1 MQLQTNKN
9 KNRFG
14 FRSVKLIS
22 AICFVYIIFS
32 PVLLFAKTLPE
43 YRKNIREAR
52 DLTFVLLYPDE
63 ENTTLEN
70 SPKFERDILT
80 KIRKS
85 VPVNEKIEWQGA
97 SIETNNQW
105 LFDALGRIEK
115 EPADSPK
122 RKAILTEIS
131 ERLDAL
137 EQKFEELES
146 FSAANRTKDEDKQ
159 KLAEILRREE
169 YQKPEKPEESL
180 FQKLYRKIVEWL
192 ASFFPRPNLSTPSTS
207 GFQSISFVLQMILY
221 ALVFGVIAFLIYRF
235 APLLA
240 DRFRGREK
248 QTKEER
254 VILGEKLLPDQSSKD
269 LFDEA
274 EKLARDGNLRGAI
287 RKGYIALLCELSDRK
302 IIGLSVH
309 KTNRDYLRDVRGKS
323 ELYKNMNGLTL
334 NFERHWYGFESVEEK
349 DWEEFRNGYRRA
361 VGSGS
366 RQSAVGSRQSAVG
379 SSRRQ

>member
-22 AICFVYIIFS
+22 AICFVCIIFS
-32 PVLLFAKTLPE
+32 PVLLFAKTLAE
-43 YRKNIREAR
+43 YRENIREAR

-137 EQKFEELES
+137 EQKFEELEN

-235 APLLA
+235 SPLLA
-240 DRFRGREK
+240 DQFRRKEK
-248 QTKEER
+248 QSKEER

-269 LFDEA
+269 LFDAA
-274 EKLARDGNLRGAI
+274 EKLAREGNLRGAI

-302 IIGLSVH
+302 IIGLSSH

-323 ELYKNMNGLTL
+323 ELYQNMNGLTL
-334 NFERHWYGFESVEEK
+334 NFERHWYGFESAEEK
-349 DWEEFRNGYRRA
+349 DWEEFRNGYKE
-361 VGSGS
+361 VIKN
-366 RQSAVGSRQSAVG
+366 
-379 SSRRQ
+379 